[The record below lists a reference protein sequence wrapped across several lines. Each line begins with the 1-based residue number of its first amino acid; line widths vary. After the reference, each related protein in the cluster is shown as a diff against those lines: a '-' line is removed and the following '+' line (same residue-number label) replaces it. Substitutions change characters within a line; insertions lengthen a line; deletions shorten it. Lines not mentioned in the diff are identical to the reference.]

1 MRRGLTVLAFATVVA
16 LIGSLTAAASPAVGP
31 KSTPQVAPGVG
42 AAATYKNPPNPIC
55 SIARPSGA
63 TDYPIDCEA
72 GVGIHNEEAIAV
84 DPTDPDHWVASAND
98 YQLKVSNGGQVAA
111 YVFSRAKVTFDAG
124 ATWTTHPVP
133 FKGYTGTGDPS
144 IAFDDQGNVYFA
156 TLGNAGSNLPDV
168 LVAHSTDGGA
178 HWTQVRT
185 AAGKG
190 SFFSTSVFPDHP
202 VLTAW
207 GDGNVIVTWIRYVF
221 GPHVIIRSAPMVA
234 QASHDGGV
242 SWTKPANVSGSDP
255 TCVGLTAPTACD
267 QTWGNAIAVS
277 PSGEVLATF
286 YDTYEYTPDGATN
299 LGRTK
304 HYSVMLDP
312 STGTLADGPNL
323 IGQAY
328 DGINEG
334 DFPVSV
340 DGRQTLQDSEFRLLM
355 QGNITADP
363 TDATGNHFAVVW
375 FDDRNASAP
384 VPADPYAAVTNSDVI
399 VSQTWDGGATW
410 SAPAAIA
417 LPNDQFMPWAAYDSN
432 GSLRVGFF
440 DRSYDAANHEYGYT
454 VATETSPGSLSFTEA
469 EATSV
474 LSDPTQGNAWF
485 ATTVDPD
492 FPRATRFIGDYSGIA
507 AVGADVVVSWT
518 DLRDQACLLGG
529 CAAGQGQYV
538 AQIP

>member
-1 MRRGLTVLAFATVVA
+1 L
-16 LIGSLTAAASPAVGP
+16 
-31 KSTPQVAPGVG
+31 
-42 AAATYKNPPNPIC
+42 
-55 SIARPSGA
+55 
-63 TDYPIDCEA
+63 D
-72 GVGIHNEEAIAV
+72 VGIHNEEAIAV
-84 DPTDPDHWVASAND
+84 DPTDPAHWVASAND

-144 IAFDDQGNVYFA
+144 IAFDDEGNVYFA

-168 LVAHSTDGGA
+168 LVAHSTDGGR

-190 SFFSTSVFPDHP
+190 SFYSTSVFPDHP
-202 VLTAW
+202 TLTAW

-221 GPHVIIRSAPMVA
+221 GPHVIIRTAPMVA
-234 QASHDGGV
+234 QASHDGGA
-242 SWTKPANVSGSDP
+242 SWTAPANISGSDP
-255 TCVGLTAPTACD
+255 TCVGLTSAHACD

-323 IGQAY
+323 PDREAY

-363 TDATGNHFAVVW
+363 TDTSGNHFAVVW
-375 FDDRNASAP
+375 FDDRNAAAP

-410 SAPAAIA
+410 SSPTAIA
-417 LPNDQFMPWAAYDSN
+417 LPNDQFMPWAAYDGVSFAS
-432 GSLRVGFF
+432 GSSTGPTTRRTTSTGT
-440 DRSYDAANHEYGYT
+440 RSRQRHRR
-454 VATETSPGSLSFTEA
+454 GSLSFTRA

-485 ATTVDPD
+485 AVNVDPD
-492 FPRATRFIGDYSGIA
+492 LPRASRFIGDYSGIA
-507 AVGADVVVSWT
+507 AAGGDVVASWT
-518 DLRDQACLLGG
+518 DLRDQACLFSG

-538 AQIP
+538 ARMP

>member
-1 MRRGLTVLAFATVVA
+1 
-16 LIGSLTAAASPAVGP
+16 
-31 KSTPQVAPGVG
+31 
-42 AAATYKNPPNPIC
+42 
-55 SIARPSGA
+55 
-63 TDYPIDCEA
+63 
-72 GVGIHNEEAIAV
+72 
-84 DPTDPDHWVASAND
+84 
-98 YQLKVSNGGQVAA
+98 
-111 YVFSRAKVTFDAG
+111 
-124 ATWTTHPVP
+124 
-133 FKGYTGTGDPS
+133 
-144 IAFDDQGNVYFA
+144 
-156 TLGNAGSNLPDV
+156 
-168 LVAHSTDGGA
+168 
-178 HWTQVRT
+178 
-185 AAGKG
+185 
-190 SFFSTSVFPDHP
+190 
-202 VLTAW
+202 
-207 GDGNVIVTWIRYVF
+207 VIVTWIRYVF

-234 QASHDGGV
+234 QASHDGGA
-242 SWTKPANVSGSDP
+242 SWTAPAEISGSDP
-255 TCVGLTAPTACD
+255 TCVGLTSPNACD

-312 STGTLADGPNL
+312 STGTRADGPNL

-340 DGRQTLQDSEFRLLM
+340 DGRQTLQDSELRLLM

-375 FDDRNASAP
+375 FDDRNASPP

-410 SAPAAIA
+410 SAPTAIA
-417 LPNDQFMPWAAYDSN
+417 LPNDQFMPWAAYDSD
-432 GSLRVGFF
+432 GLLRVGFF
-440 DRSYDAANHEYGYT
+440 DRSYDPANHAY
-454 VATETSPGSLSFTEA
+454 ATPSRRRHIMGRSRSPRRRRRRCSRME
-469 EATSV
+469 
-474 LSDPTQGNAWF
+474 PRNAWF

-507 AVGADVVVSWT
+507 AVGSDVVVSWT
-518 DLRDQACLLGG
+518 DLRDQACLFGG

-538 AQIP
+538 ALMP